1 MSDPY
6 YEVGQLLR
14 FRGLS
19 LSLAESC
26 TGGILSHQITEVP
39 GSSGYYRGCIVAYHD
54 QVKEQVLGVKGA
66 TLRAH
71 GAVSEQAAREMAEGA
86 RRVLVADLG
95 LATTGIAG
103 PGGGTPD
110 KPVGLVFIA
119 LAAPTGTWCEQHVWG
134 GGRSENK
141 VSSAAAAL
149 DLLRRY
155 LNGWLPQSA
164 PANHAPE

>member
-1 MSDPY
+1 VSDPY
-6 YEVGQLLR
+6 YDVGQLL
-14 FRGLS
+14 GLCGLT

-26 TGGILSHQITEVP
+26 TGGILSHTITEVP

-54 QVKEQVLGVKGA
+54 QVKEQVLGVKRD
-66 TLRAH
+66 TLRVC
-71 GAVSEQAAREMAEGA
+71 GAVSEQTAREMAEGA

-95 LATTGIAG
+95 LSTTGIAG
-103 PGGGTPD
+103 PGGGTPE

-119 LAAPTGTWCEQHVWG
+119 LATPTGTWCEQHVWG
-134 GGRSENK
+134 GGRSDNK

-155 LNGWLPQSA
+155 LNGRLPH
-164 PANHAPE
+164 PALADHAPE